1 MDIFINTD
9 RPVDRSIVAGINQ
22 PQREAPIGAFVA
34 GSSYDI
40 NLYFVKNDGSY
51 NALSGV
57 GGTDI
62 HVAISTISRPESG
75 TFTLTDG
82 TDTTSAIS
90 YGASAQVV
98 EDALNALNSD
108 TGLNLGTVSLV
119 DVVKVNDTQYTI
131 TFRTFG
137 AMTALS
143 GSTVSLFPE
152 STPTG
157 SIAVTGSS
165 TVYAQQTIELT
176 RQPAIFQETWSTITN
191 GFSGTI
197 ALNTTRLLQSLALE
211 PGQPFYLEVKL
222 DAETVAREIVGVEHS
237 TMPASAF
244 SGAAIALK
252 STEGVDILSTG
263 ETGGTK
269 YLREDGDGTSSWQ
282 TVAGAAGDMEAS
294 TYDPTN
300 VAGDAFDMDNMVE
313 GTAKILTAA
322 ERTTIG
328 TVAPHIADTANPHAV
343 TKSQVGLGNVDNT
356 ADADKPVSTAQQT
369 ALDLKHNITSAVTVN
384 NVMAFGAVG
393 DGVADDT
400 AAIQA
405 AIDDTTNLTVYIP
418 KGTYKITAAIVA
430 TRTGVTFIGDGKK
443 STIINQVTA
452 TENGIEIQPSTSG
465 QVNSFT
471 ISRLAVSGVGKATS
485 TKAGIY
491 FRHSDDVAGFL
502 SIDGR
507 IDDVGVVGFD
517 VGFYGYYNPL
527 LNLYK
532 LDCIECDTGCKLEDC
547 DTPSIINCRF
557 KGSNS
562 TTLKQAI
569 ALHMVGSRSFS
580 AQMINCEHGWCDQI
594 LVMEGGRLLWMGGN
608 VENVYAD
615 MAIEIQPGATLEMK
629 QVRVLSTDAASTGWL
644 TSTAYVVG
652 DEALEGGNSYV
663 CVANHTSGTFATDL
677 AADKWRYK
685 TLIVADCSSSSQNPT
700 IILGDNFY
708 DIDASWQDFES
719 RGNYAY
725 QFNPRFQGKL
735 EGQMISVLGQAGSSG
750 SRTSL
755 PQSNPFVIWPQKKW
769 NNTTTNTESRNAERR
784 GQLAHFLKNDIEADS
799 YNKWEHPVLF
809 YKHRDQTHRRGSLLN
824 DRLMEVQ
831 QTETTDSASVTTG
844 DFLIL
849 DHEFHKQT
857 FTNDGEIATAQAFGS
872 FANNA
877 NLKHIK
883 VKLNGTSAAAI
894 RIAVSDT
901 WQDAD
906 FQLTVHVA
914 RVNSNTLGIQM
925 ILTVNG
931 TLPVVEYAEVTS
943 LGLAT
948 GAVNFDLIGVGVAT
962 GDITRTFAEVL
973 WRKND
978 KED

>member
-34 GSSYDI
+34 GSSYDV

-294 TYDPTN
+294 TYDPTT

-313 GTAKILTAA
+313 GATTKILTAA

-343 TKSQVGLGNVDNT
+343 TKAQVGLTSVDDT

-369 ALDLKHNITSAVTVN
+369 AIDAKANLSAGLLAQSEVPELGRLHAYGYAGSLSWVPWRAETAYMGISATSTKNLFGSSSGYGNLTNNGTVPFISDADFGTAADFNSITGQYLSGSTLDLTTNNGDWGFAVGIKRASGVDRAILSQSDGLDLNSEYTLRCSAAGLVTLSVTRPSSTSIDTLISSYTLATNVVGQVLVEFSQSQGVIRLTVN
-384 NVMAFGAVG
+384 GVTDTLRTAFGSPNSGKEFRLGYGYFSGTVIKNHWNGIIGYFAFFRGMATDAMRRSANYDLQDLQLCEAFTGAGLYLGDSLTRSTHVLLPEVNWQDGLESTLECGGVNYGIGGETSTQIAARAELIPLEEYKSKRVTIWVG
-393 DGVADDT
+393 NNNSGSYQTVINDT
-400 AAIQA
+400 AAIYARATAGGASQIA
-405 AIDDTTNLTVYIP
+405 VLGVTNRYLP
-418 KGTYKITAAIVA
+418 NFTAA
-430 TRTGVTFIGDGKK
+430 
-443 STIINQVTA
+443 TIASKDAEVNLINA
-452 TENGIEIQPSTSG
+452 E
-465 QVNSFT
+465 
-471 ISRLAVSGVGKATS
+471 L
-485 TKAGIY
+485 
-491 FRHSDDVAGFL
+491 L
-502 SIDGR
+502 S
-507 IDDVGVVGFD
+507 V
-517 VGFYGYYNPL
+517 YGAEFVDMQTVMGTLTTLVP
-527 LNLYK
+527 
-532 LDCIECDTGCKLEDC
+532 DTGTDYILTTTAYRDDDSAEERRVIH
-547 DTPSIINCRF
+547 PQAQR
-557 KGSNS
+557 S
-562 TTLKQAI
+562 T
-569 ALHMVGSRSFS
+569 VPWF
-580 AQMINCEHGWCDQI
+580 
-594 LVMEGGRLLWMGGN
+594 N
-608 VENVYAD
+608 V
-615 MAIEIQPGATLEMK
+615 GAT
-629 QVRVLSTDAASTGWL
+629 AS
-644 TSTAYVVG
+644 SMMP
-652 DEALEGGNSYV
+652 SY
-663 CVANHTSGTFATDL
+663 L
-677 AADKWRYK
+677 
-685 TLIVADCSSSSQNPT
+685 
-700 IILGDNFY
+700 
-708 DIDASWQDFES
+708 
-719 RGNYAY
+719 
-725 QFNPRFQGKL
+725 
-735 EGQMISVLGQAGSSG
+735 
-750 SRTSL
+750 
-755 PQSNPFVIWPQKKW
+755 
-769 NNTTTNTESRNAERR
+769 
-784 GQLAHFLKNDIEADS
+784 
-799 YNKWEHPVLF
+799 
-809 YKHRDQTHRRGSLLN
+809 
-824 DRLMEVQ
+824 
-831 QTETTDSASVTTG
+831 
-844 DFLIL
+844 
-849 DHEFHKQT
+849 
-857 FTNDGEIATAQAFGS
+857 
-872 FANNA
+872 
-877 NLKHIK
+877 
-883 VKLNGTSAAAI
+883 
-894 RIAVSDT
+894 
-901 WQDAD
+901 
-906 FQLTVHVA
+906 
-914 RVNSNTLGIQM
+914 
-925 ILTVNG
+925 
-931 TLPVVEYAEVTS
+931 
-943 LGLAT
+943 
-948 GAVNFDLIGVGVAT
+948 
-962 GDITRTFAEVL
+962 
-973 WRKND
+973 
-978 KED
+978 

>member
-1 MDIFINTD
+1 MPDIYINTD

-34 GSSYDI
+34 GSSYDV
-40 NLYFVKNDGSY
+40 NLYFVKNDGTY

-294 TYDPTN
+294 TYDPTT
-300 VAGDAFDMDNMVE
+300 VAGDAFDMDNMAE
-313 GTAKILTAA
+313 GATTKILTAA

-343 TKSQVGLGNVDNT
+343 TKAQVGLGNVDDT

-369 ALDLKHNITSAVTVN
+369 ALDLKQDILTEGAFVDGDKTKLDAIEAGADVTDATNVN
-384 NVMAFGAVG
+384 AAGAVMESDFTPAFSMVVQQSG
-393 DGVADDT
+393 TGSPEILQVGTDT
-400 AAIQA
+400 LVGRVTGGGSE
-405 AIDDTTNLTVYIP
+405 IDDLSPSTVRTMINVEDGATADQTDTEILTAVESESGRDMSVDGAKLDLCP
-418 KGTYKITAAIVA
+418 TSNP
-430 TRTGVTFIGDGKK
+430 TGVTGADA
-443 STIINQVTA
+443 VTNMMSLTQA
-452 TENGIEIQPSTSG
+452 EYDAIT
-465 QVNSFT
+465 
-471 ISRLAVSGVGKATS
+471 
-485 TKAGIY
+485 
-491 FRHSDDVAGFL
+491 
-502 SIDGR
+502 
-507 IDDVGVVGFD
+507 
-517 VGFYGYYNPL
+517 
-527 LNLYK
+527 
-532 LDCIECDTGCKLEDC
+532 
-547 DTPSIINCRF
+547 TPD
-557 KGSNS
+557 
-562 TTLKQAI
+562 A
-569 ALHMVGSRSFS
+569 
-580 AQMINCEHGWCDQI
+580 
-594 LVMEGGRLLWMGGN
+594 
-608 VENVYAD
+608 
-615 MAIEIQPGATLEMK
+615 ATL
-629 QVRVLSTDAASTGWL
+629 
-644 TSTAYVVG
+644 Y
-652 DEALEGGNSYV
+652 
-663 CVANHTSGTFATDL
+663 
-677 AADKWRYK
+677 
-685 TLIVADCSSSSQNPT
+685 
-700 IILGDNFY
+700 IIP
-708 DIDASWQDFES
+708 E
-719 RGNYAY
+719 
-725 QFNPRFQGKL
+725 
-735 EGQMISVLGQAGSSG
+735 
-750 SRTSL
+750 
-755 PQSNPFVIWPQKKW
+755 
-769 NNTTTNTESRNAERR
+769 
-784 GQLAHFLKNDIEADS
+784 
-799 YNKWEHPVLF
+799 
-809 YKHRDQTHRRGSLLN
+809 
-824 DRLMEVQ
+824 
-831 QTETTDSASVTTG
+831 
-844 DFLIL
+844 
-849 DHEFHKQT
+849 
-857 FTNDGEIATAQAFGS
+857 
-872 FANNA
+872 
-877 NLKHIK
+877 
-883 VKLNGTSAAAI
+883 
-894 RIAVSDT
+894 
-901 WQDAD
+901 
-906 FQLTVHVA
+906 
-914 RVNSNTLGIQM
+914 
-925 ILTVNG
+925 
-931 TLPVVEYAEVTS
+931 
-943 LGLAT
+943 
-948 GAVNFDLIGVGVAT
+948 
-962 GDITRTFAEVL
+962 
-973 WRKND
+973 
-978 KED
+978 

>member
-40 NLYFVKNDGSY
+40 NLYFVKNDGTY
-51 NALSGV
+51 NSLSGV

-294 TYDPTN
+294 TYDPTT

-328 TVAPHIADTANPHAV
+328 TVAPHISDTANPHAV
-343 TKSQVGLGNVDNT
+343 TKAQVGLSNVDDT
-356 ADADKPVSTAQQT
+356 ADADKPVSTAQAVAIAVPQ
-369 ALDLKHNITSAVTVN
+369 AAADAAQADIDAIYDEDLKMAVPNPTSITGHGFNITRNTTRQIFETDLDVTTFKHTPDNTYYVATTGN
-384 NVMAFGAVG
+384 DSTG
-393 DGVADDT
+393 DGSSGLPYRSM
-400 AAIQA
+400 QK
-405 AIDDTTNLTVYIP
+405 AIDISTTASDTFATISVSAGLYTRDYNL
-418 KGTYKITAAIVA
+418 GTISASNPIFNIICPDDAPAIMATSEELSWALHSGNAYVA
-430 TRTGVTFIGDGKK
+430 TN
-443 STIINQVTA
+443 TITNFGCVDLEDID
-452 TENGIEIQPSTSG
+452 ENGIPR
-465 QVNSFT
+465 
-471 ISRLAVSGVGKATS
+471 RL
-485 TKAGIY
+485 TK
-491 FRHSDDVAGFL
+491 
-502 SIDGR
+502 
-507 IDDVGVVGFD
+507 
-517 VGFYGYYNPL
+517 
-527 LNLYK
+527 
-532 LDCIECDTGCKLEDC
+532 
-547 DTPSIINCRF
+547 
-557 KGSNS
+557 
-562 TTLKQAI
+562 
-569 ALHMVGSRSFS
+569 
-580 AQMINCEHGWCDQI
+580 
-594 LVMEGGRLLWMGGN
+594 
-608 VENVYAD
+608 
-615 MAIEIQPGATLEMK
+615 
-629 QVRVLSTDAASTGWL
+629 
-644 TSTAYVVG
+644 
-652 DEALEGGNSYV
+652 
-663 CVANHTSGTFATDL
+663 
-677 AADKWRYK
+677 
-685 TLIVADCSSSSQNPT
+685 
-700 IILGDNFY
+700 
-708 DIDASWQDFES
+708 
-719 RGNYAY
+719 
-725 QFNPRFQGKL
+725 
-735 EGQMISVLGQAGSSG
+735 
-750 SRTSL
+750 
-755 PQSNPFVIWPQKKW
+755 
-769 NNTTTNTESRNAERR
+769 
-784 GQLAHFLKNDIEADS
+784 
-799 YNKWEHPVLF
+799 
-809 YKHRDQTHRRGSLLN
+809 
-824 DRLMEVQ
+824 
-831 QTETTDSASVTTG
+831 
-844 DFLIL
+844 
-849 DHEFHKQT
+849 
-857 FTNDGEIATAQAFGS
+857 
-872 FANNA
+872 
-877 NLKHIK
+877 
-883 VKLNGTSAAAI
+883 GTSAANVVSNPGTYYRTGTTTYVHRTGGAAPTNATVLVLTIDTGARFIGVGSYVSNLHFYGGTYTCNPVLSIATTPFVFDQCRFHTSWTNNALEATGLQSGKKLYMNKCSAHYGYNDGFNYHGGVGGLMVEIDCWSSTNGINTGLNSQNGTSLHDGISGI
-894 RIAVSDT
+894 RVNGMHTDVQNRLLHDIGSGESWNLGITVGTTTTQSPDADSIAFYCGLPAGTDGMEMWLDSCTSRGGCALDFAVSDT
-901 WQDAD
+901 C
-906 FQLTVHVA
+906 
-914 RVNSNTLGIQM
+914 TLNVRDCNIDTYTATDTDTTGTIQR
-925 ILTVNG
+925 
-931 TLPVVEYAEVTS
+931 Y
-943 LGLAT
+943 
-948 GAVNFDLIGVGVAT
+948 
-962 GDITRTFAEVL
+962 
-973 WRKND
+973 
-978 KED
+978 